1 MSAKNQVKKV
11 EGNILALGEFTGH
24 HHRATGA
31 DVAVYETEN
40 GQRYL
45 EAPQGAVIVH
55 EEHKP
60 LEVAPGSYDMKI
72 TRETDPYSEE
82 IRSVRD

>member
-1 MSAKNQVKKV
+1 MSDKKLKKV
-11 EGNILALGEFTGH
+11 EDNVLAVGEFTNH
-24 HHRATGA
+24 HHRANGA
-31 DVAVYETEN
+31 DVAVFQDEAGT
-40 GQRYL
+40 RYL
-45 EAPQGAVIVH
+45 EAPQGAVITH

-60 LEVAPGSYDMKI
+60 LEVPAGAWDVKI